1 MEQAK
6 LREDK
11 SIDRKSPLPY
21 YSQLKALLIEEIES
35 ERWEPE
41 QQLPS
46 EADLCEHFGV
56 SRTVVRQAINSLVQ
70 QGFLYREKGKGT
82 FVAKPKIAESLFQNL
97 TGFYEDM
104 LERGLKPVTKVLE
117 QTKCGASRKVARQ
130 LGLSE
135 KDPVIEIKRL
145 RFVNNKP
152 LVLVTTYLPYDI
164 CPYLLEEDLSNK
176 SLYRLLEDKY
186 DIKIVYGHRT
196 LEAVSADEYVADLLA
211 VKVGAPLMLLNSVS
225 YLGDGRPIEYFH
237 ALHRGDLS
245 KFAVTLIRVRNRP
258 KKLADDDIFPYLL
271 SKPEVPP

>member
-1 MEQAK
+1 MEQAQ

-21 YSQLKALLIEEIES
+21 YSQLKALLVEEIES

-56 SRTVVRQAINSLVQ
+56 SRTVVRQALNSLVQ

-82 FVAKPKIAESLFQNL
+82 YVARPKIAESLFQNL

-117 QTKCGASRKVARQ
+117 QIKCGANRKVARQ
-130 LGLSE
+130 LGLPD

-258 KKLADDDIFPYLL
+258 KTMMDDSFISNLRDTGLVSP
-271 SKPEVPP
+271 